1 MARKPK
7 DNQRQSRPSRTDARG
22 AKRAPVRTGHAPSS
36 GAGAY
41 RAIHGGRYEAPAR
54 SARNGGTQRYGAPSG
69 AGMPRVSSSAGG
81 AGFASGARG
90 QSAPTRGNMA
100 SVSVGELRRSERN
113 ERAQKRARNYAIR
126 IIAVLVLLAALALA
140 GGIAYNSNL
149 FAIENV
155 DVRGVDHLTE
165 SEMSQLAAVPSDTTL
180 LRVDTDTIKK
190 RLLQNAWVKDVS
202 IERAFPNTLVINVT
216 ERTIA
221 AVVAVPQSNG
231 KSTKRWAISS
241 DHMWLMPIPE
251 KDSESGKN
259 TSEKIYEDVD
269 AALKITNV
277 PYGTQASIG
286 SYCTDS
292 NVLNALDIVS
302 GMTTELAS
310 EVVEVSAAGADE
322 TTLMLD
328 NGVEIAFGKA
338 ENIRDKERV
347 VLQILKEHEGSVSY
361 INVRTVASPTWRT
374 V

>member
-1 MARKPK
+1 MPQVGV
-7 DNQRQSRPSRTDARG
+7 DSYH
-22 AKRAPVRTGHAPSS
+22 V
-36 GAGAY
+36 
-41 RAIHGGRYEAPAR
+41 IHGGRYEEAAR
-54 SARNGGTQRYGAPSG
+54 GAQNRNARYADSRNGGVPHVDMGIGFGAQG
-69 AGMPRVSSSAGG
+69 GFSSS
-81 AGFASGARG
+81 RG
-90 QSAPTRGNMA
+90 QSGAQARGMA

-126 IIAVLVLLAALALA
+126 IIVVLVLLAVLALVA
-140 GGIAYNSNL
+140 GIAYNSSL
-149 FAIENV
+149 FSIENV

-180 LRVDTDTIKK
+180 LRIDTDTIKK

-216 ERTIA
+216 ERAVA
-221 AVVAVPQSNG
+221 AVVAVPQQGG
-231 KSTKRWAISS
+231 KSTKRWAIAS

-259 TSEKIYEDVD
+259 TSEKIYEDAD

-277 PYGTQASIG
+277 PYGTQAAIG
-286 SYCTDS
+286 TYCTDG